1 MLSPYLSPKESLMT
15 RLLVSTLVTV
25 LCLAPTVQ
33 ASTLPK
39 VDFKAGQHIVAAGL
53 LDANYDYAVTDHW
66 SLGVSSAGLLLIP
79 IVPIAARS
87 TLKLLQTDWLTAG
100 LTVSAGITPNAWG
113 PRPWYELP
121 EPVSYWVQPALN
133 ATLGAADAPV
143 KLRLTVGPL
152 FMNGG
157 LGPSPVWWF
166 WPNAEVAFRL
176 TERHELTLGGNALV
190 GWRGVF

>member
-1 MLSPYLSPKESLMT
+1 MITTCLMA
-15 RLLVSTLVTV
+15 V
-25 LCLAPTVQ
+25 LGLALPAR

-39 VDFKAGQHIVAAGL
+39 VDFSAGQHIVAAGL
-53 LDANYDYAVTDHW
+53 LDANYDYAVTDHL
-66 SLGVSSAGLLLIP
+66 SFGVSSAGLLLIP

-113 PRPWYELP
+113 PKPWYELQ

-133 ATLGAADAPV
+133 ATLGAVDAPV

-152 FMNGG
+152 FMNNGFA
-157 LGPSPVWWF
+157 PSPVWWF